1 MDGRMPTEVDAE
13 NFIYAYAPDDYI
25 ENLDDSYLEYGFDEI
40 GAGKWMLFVRTS
52 DLDDIWTRVR
62 DLTVKNQLGS
72 IALSATMMPN
82 PTARDPDV
90 KVICVFVEE
99 TSDFVEVATVLW
111 KLFQNNLVPPYQ
123 KSVAFKT
130 DAATNEGLFVKE
142 TNKPVSSFKM
152 FPREIHGKSLE
163 EFIDYFRKEYLEI

>member
-1 MDGRMPTEVDAE
+1 M
-13 NFIYAYAPDDYI
+13 
-25 ENLDDSYLEYGFDEI
+25 
-40 GAGKWMLFVRTS
+40 
-52 DLDDIWTRVR
+52 IWVSVT
-62 DLTVKNQLGS
+62 
-72 IALSATMMPN
+72 
-82 PTARDPDV
+82 
-90 KVICVFVEE
+90 E

-130 DAATNEGLFVKE
+130 DAATNEGQFVKG